1 MSLKYIIFDIFCLS
15 LSIKELIINI
25 LIMENV
31 KKSGAA
37 ATAPKAKKSLEA
49 QIEFYH
55 KLHAKVQMRAKFQS
69 VAEKLDTLSPKPDSD
84 FFATDYSSSL
94 KFTFQNERN
103 VFLSISDPATVEEIK
118 EFLKL
123 KVAARVAALDA
134 EILA

>member
-1 MSLKYIIFDIFCLS
+1 MFYKYTNIGIFFLS

-55 KLHAKVQMRAKFQS
+55 KLHAKVQMRAKFKS
-69 VAEKLDTLSPKPDSD
+69 VADKLEKVETDEESD
-84 FFATDYSSSL
+84 FFATEYANDL
-94 KFTFQNERN
+94 KFTFQTGRN
-103 VFLSISDPATVEEIK
+103 VFLSISDPATVNDIK
-118 EFLKL
+118 EYL
-123 KVAARVAALDA
+123 KVKIAARIAALDA

>member
-1 MSLKYIIFDIFCLS
+1 
-15 LSIKELIINI
+15 
-25 LIMENV
+25 MENT

-37 ATAPKAKKSLEA
+37 ATAPKKSKSLEA
-49 QIEFYH
+49 QIEHYQ

-69 VAEKLDTLSPKPDSD
+69 VAEKLETLNAKPDSD

-118 EFLKL
+118 EFLKD